1 MLKRKKDFTKQM
13 INTFLILIGALLL
26 GFGGIMACSASD
38 LRSDNNAKTGNV
50 KPESTAE
57 NKIAAEKK
65 AIENKKSNDSEQTKR
80 IEVFDGRNDDNEK
93 SGEKETPFVREIV
106 RTEQTAIQNMFK
118 DSTEFECSGTDVTVE
133 GLAEGSFTKPKSA
146 QVVYLYRKCTDDTM
160 KYPGFISV
168 LIITQG
174 EEVVAHFVYA
184 DVFGGFT
191 SLKILPDINRNGLSE
206 IVLRSSLG
214 YGYYTDSIDI
224 YEFGANNP
232 VSLGGTKI
240 FTNLPDNGK
249 EDESK
254 TAYRITVQTDK
265 SPVFFRETYQ
275 RKSDREKWQLQTKES
290 IFSLGKSNTPAQSGF
305 KLLKN

>member
-1 MLKRKKDFTKQM
+1 MKRDFTKQM
-13 INTFLILIGALLL
+13 TNKFLILIVALFL
-26 GFGGIMACSASD
+26 GCGGMTACSASD
-38 LRSDNNAKTGNV
+38 LKSDNNARAENV
-50 KPESTAE
+50 KSESTAE
-57 NKIAAEKK
+57 NKPTAEKK
-65 AIENKKSNDSEQTKR
+65 ATKSKKSDDAEQTKR
-80 IEVFDGRNDDNEK
+80 IEVFDGRNDDNQK
-93 SGEKETPFVREIV
+93 SGDKETAFVREIV
-106 RTEQTAIQNMFK
+106 RAGQTAIQSMSS
-118 DSTEFECSGTDVTVE
+118 DSELECSDTDVRVE
-133 GLAEGSFTKPKSA
+133 GISEGSFTKPKSS
-146 QVVYLYRKCTDDTM
+146 QVAYLYRTCMSDAV
-160 KYPGFISV
+160 KYPSFISG
-168 LIITQG
+168 LIITES
-174 EEVVAHFVYA
+174 EEVIAHFVYA

-249 EDESK
+249 EDKSK
-254 TAYRITVQTDK
+254 TAYKITVQSDK
-265 SPVFFRETYQ
+265 SPVFFRQTYQ